1 MDSGDNSKS
10 LRRIWMRADVMAASL
25 AINVLGLALP
35 IAILQMYDRVIR
47 HHSFSTLAVL
57 TLAVFIAFSLE
68 FLLRTL
74 RARIMSVEGARY
86 DHRENYRTLERLLAV
101 DIDAFKK
108 DTPGTHADRFHAIQ
122 SVRTFYCQASSL
134 LADAPFMLVFV
145 GLIAII
151 AGWMAVVPLILF
163 AGFAALGYMIA
174 RHLMRET
181 GRRERCDTKRHNFLV
196 ECIGGI
202 TTVKSLGLE
211 PLMQR
216 RYERLQEEAA
226 DAFGSIVRVTTQT
239 QSIAGELA
247 QAASIL
253 TVAIGAIAVVNGA
266 LTIGGLAAT
275 TILTGRLLQPVLKG
289 LGLWSRYPFIRLAEE
304 KIRRMEDLNPRL
316 VGRHPFPRLT
326 DGILKLEN
334 VSFSYAGAKRNVVD
348 NLTLEIPPRT
358 FVGLTGSTSSGR
370 TTLLKLMN
378 GLLTATEGSIRY
390 DDVPVSLYAPQDLR
404 RQIAMMPTS
413 PTIYSG
419 TLLENL
425 TLFED
430 GPVKRRA
437 LALCR
442 VLGLEDYV
450 AGLSR
455 GLETQL
461 SGAGDTPLGIAQ
473 RISIIRSLAQDPRI
487 ILFDTA
493 NAALDHDADRML
505 LQYFQRQKGK
515 RSAVFVTDR
524 PSYLRMCDVVYEMAD
539 GRLRQ
544 RTDNGIPTRATV
556 GAAS

>member
-1 MDSGDNSKS
+1 MESGDNSTS
-10 LRRIWMRADVMAASL
+10 LRRIWLRADVMAASL

-57 TLAVFIAFSLE
+57 TLAVLVAFSLE
-68 FLLRTL
+68 FFLRTL

-86 DHRENYRTLERLLAV
+86 DHRESCRTLERLLAV
-101 DIDAFKK
+101 DIDTFRK
-108 DTPGTHADRFHAIQ
+108 DTPGTHADRFLAIQ
-122 SVRTFYCQASSL
+122 SVRAFYCQASSL
-134 LADAPFMLVFV
+134 LADVPFMLVFV
-145 GLIAII
+145 GLIGVI
-151 AGWMAVVPLILF
+151 AGWMAVVPLVLF
-163 AGFAALGYMIA
+163 AGFAALGYVIA

-181 GRRERCDTKRHNFLV
+181 GRRELCDTKRHNFLV

-202 TTVKSLGLE
+202 ATVKSLGLE

-253 TVAIGAIAVVNGA
+253 TVAVGAIAVVNGA

-304 KIRRMEDLNPRL
+304 KIRRMEDLNPRV

-326 DGILKLEN
+326 DGVLKLEN
-334 VSFSYAGAKRNVVD
+334 VSFRYANAKSNVVD
-348 NLTLEIPPRT
+348 RLSLEVPPRAYI
-358 FVGLTGSTSSGR
+358 GLTGQTSSGR

-390 DDVPVSLYAPQDLR
+390 DDIPVTLYAPQDLR
-404 RQIAMMPTS
+404 RQIALMPTS

-437 LALCR
+437 VALCR

-461 SGAGDTPLGIAQ
+461 SGAGETPLGIAQ

-515 RSAVFVTDR
+515 RAAVFVTDR

-539 GRLRQ
+539 GQLRLRQ
-544 RTDNGIPTRATV
+544 E
-556 GAAS
+556 GAAPVRAIAGAAP